1 MLRAL
6 LSRVAL
12 PHSPFGSATTLFT
25 QTRGIRFRKRMGR
38 GYSHRM
44 AMMKNMVTSLIEHER
59 IKTGLT
65 KAKELRRLADR
76 MVTFAK
82 RGDLHAHRRAA
93 RFIMTRAS
101 LTKLFTILR
110 LRYKDRPGGYT
121 RVLKT
126 YPRLGDQAEM
136 AFVELVDRP
145 LLRTPWALPEQPQSV
160 VPGRGGRS
168 WRAAKRQMNEE
179 LR

>member
-101 LTKLFTILR
+101 LTKLFTSAHAARSSLAICPLLGPHFVACASSPPTCAQSSGCVTRIDRADTLGCSKPTLGWEIR
-110 LRYKDRPGGYT
+110 LRWPSSSSST
-121 RVLKT
+121 
-126 YPRLGDQAEM
+126 
-136 AFVELVDRP
+136 
-145 LLRTPWALPEQPQSV
+145 
-160 VPGRGGRS
+160 GRC
-168 WRAAKRQMNEE
+168 
-179 LR
+179 